1 MAEIL
6 LHAERH
12 IVVARHFRV
21 HLVRV
26 GVTWRQHARRLQE
39 GADGSVVHDGSENR
53 WRILA
58 GGVPDADAWIIQ
70 NGASAADGGL
80 AVSKYVIG
88 ESETRPPV
96 YGLLIDEPARIARIA
111 RQHSA
116 IPRVP
121 GIGDKG
127 THIALGQQRAGD
139 RILRH
144 PHAA

>member
-12 IVVARHFRV
+12 VVVAWRSGV
-21 HLVRV
+21 HLVSV
-26 GVTWRQHARRLQE
+26 GVARRQHARRLQE

-53 WRILA
+53 GRILA
-58 GGVPDADAWIIQ
+58 GGAPDADAGIIQ
-70 NGASAADGGL
+70 NGASAADGGF

-96 YGLLIDEPARIARIA
+96 YRLLIDEPAGIARVA
-111 RQHSA
+111 RHHSA

-127 THIALGQQRAGD
+127 THIALG
-139 RILRH
+139 
-144 PHAA
+144 